1 MRFPET
7 EGGILSREALMS
19 RLMGVV
25 SYGIGT
31 IPGLILVG
39 LAVEEKYLRV
49 ANYAINM
56 LYPYPKTG
64 LEFRLPVAQTV
75 S

>member
-1 MRFPET
+1 
-7 EGGILSREALMS
+7 MS

-49 ANYAINM
+49 AN
-56 LYPYPKTG
+56 
-64 LEFRLPVAQTV
+64 
-75 S
+75 